1 MKIYKLVFFAVLFCL
16 ADVTYA
22 AVAKHLTDEST
33 AEEMSMLELAN
44 RKDAKLLEIAVEAV
58 EIKNNKARDIG
69 IRWVDT
75 LKIGEI
81 SYTSENRVPA
91 TMPELPSFFRIGEFA
106 RLGAITADIKLM
118 MEKGAAR
125 LLANPKMITKSG
137 TNARF
142 MVGGEMPYI
151 VITADGPNVE
161 WKEYGVKMNI
171 VPTIISDDDDILG
184 LSIFTEVSDLDWANG
199 AVYSNMKV
207 PAVITRNASSTIKI
221 RSGETVAIAKLLR
234 TFKQETSYGIPL
246 LGQIPVLKYLFGH
259 HGVTDDK
266 TTVVIFVTPRI
277 LAEGMKVEEVPY

>member
-1 MKIYKLVFFAVLFCL
+1 VKHDKFVFLAVLFYL
-16 ADVTYA
+16 AGVSHA
-22 AVAKHLTDEST
+22 AVAKHLNDESS
-33 AEEMSMLELAN
+33 AEELTMLDMAN

-58 EIKNNKARDIG
+58 EIKNNKAREIG

-75 LKIGEI
+75 LQIGEI

-171 VPTIISDDDDILG
+171 VPTIISAKNETIG
-184 LSIFTEVSDLDWANG
+184 LSIFTEVSDLDWENG
-199 AVYSNMKV
+199 AIYSNMRV
-207 PAVITRNASSTIKI
+207 PAVITRNASSTIQI

-246 LGQIPVLKYLFGH
+246 LGAIPVLKYLFGH
-259 HGVTDDK
+259 HGVTDDR
-266 TTVVIFVTPRI
+266 TTVVIFVTPKI
-277 LAEGMKVEEVPY
+277 MAEGMKIDEVPY